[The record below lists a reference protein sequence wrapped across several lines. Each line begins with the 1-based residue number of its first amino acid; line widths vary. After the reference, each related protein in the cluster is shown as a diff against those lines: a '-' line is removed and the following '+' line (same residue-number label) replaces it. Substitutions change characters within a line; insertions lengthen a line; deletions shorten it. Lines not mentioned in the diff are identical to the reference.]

1 MTNTQDH
8 ATWGELLHSAVNTPG
23 KLLAAYT
30 AFHNYSL
37 GNALLALT
45 QCRQRNLEPGPLN
58 TYRGWLE
65 LKRQVRKG
73 EKGITLCMPIQYKKR
88 VRKDD
93 AQDKEKEEVTLS
105 TFAFRAY
112 WFVLAQTDGEPM
124 DALPIPGFDLDTALR
139 TLNITRTEFDE
150 MNGNIQGFATGR
162 AIAISPIAAIP
173 HKTMFHEIAHCVL
186 QHTTNEKLVD
196 SEATPVN
203 LREVEAESVA
213 LLCCESLNLD
223 GAEYA
228 RGYIQHW
235 LKGEKEIPNHN
246 AARIFT
252 AASTILKAGNPA
264 TGSQ

>member
-1 MTNTQDH
+1 MTNTNNH
-8 ATWGELLHSAVNTPG
+8 ETWAQLLHSAVHTPG

-30 AFHNYSL
+30 AFHNYSF

-45 QCRQRNLEPGPLN
+45 QCRRRNLEPGPLN

-73 EKGITLCMPIQYKKR
+73 EKGITLCMPMQYKKR
-88 VRKDD
+88 VPKDD
-93 AQDKEKEEVTLS
+93 EQEEECKETTRS
-105 TFAFRAY
+105 TFGFRAY
-112 WFVLAQTDGEPM
+112 WFVLAQTDGEAMATP
-124 DALPIPGFDLDTALR
+124 PIPGFDLETALR
-139 TLNITRTEFDE
+139 VLNISHTKFDE

-162 AIAISPIAAIP
+162 EIAVSPIAAIP
-173 HKTMFHEIAHCVL
+173 HKTTFHEIAHCVL
-186 QHTTNEKLVD
+186 EHTTNEKLVD
-196 SEATPVN
+196 SEATPMN
-203 LREVEAESVA
+203 LREVEAEAVA
-213 LLCCESLNLD
+213 LICCESLDLD

-235 LKGEKEIPNHN
+235 LKGQKEIPNHN

-264 TGSQ
+264 ERSQ

>member
-1 MTNTQDH
+1 MTNTQEH
-8 ATWGELLHSAVNTPG
+8 ATWGELLHSAVHTPG

-30 AFHNYSL
+30 AFHNYSF

-45 QCRQRNLEPGPLN
+45 QCHRRNLEPGPLN

-65 LKRQVRKG
+65 LNRQVRKG
-73 EKGITLCMPIQYKKR
+73 EKGITLCMPMQYKKR
-88 VRKDD
+88 VPKNE
-93 AQDKEKEEVTLS
+93 AEGEESEELTRS

-112 WFVLAQTDGEPM
+112 WFVLAQTDGEAM

-139 TLNITRTEFDE
+139 MLNITRTNFDE

-162 AIAISPIAAIP
+162 EIAVSPIAAIP
-173 HKTMFHEIAHCVL
+173 HKTIFHEIAHCVL
-186 QHTTNEKLVD
+186 HHTTSEKLVD
-196 SEATPVN
+196 SEATPMN
-203 LREVEAESVA
+203 LREVEAEAVA
-213 LLCCESLNLD
+213 LICCETLSLA
-223 GAEYA
+223 GAEFA

-246 AARIFT
+246 AARIFA

-264 TGSQ
+264 AGSQ